1 MKVVSLSGSP
11 RENVG
16 KKDAKA
22 IRNAGN
28 VPCVLYGSG
37 EQTHFAVTHVQAEK
51 VVKSPDVY
59 KIELDIAGKKSHA
72 IIQELQQDPVTDRIR
87 HIDFLELRDD
97 KKVKVNLPVRLKGVS
112 PGVISGG
119 KLQQVFRKLQC
130 VALPKD
136 LPADITLDISPL
148 EIGDAIR
155 VKHVELPGVTILDP
169 ANAVVVSI
177 KMARGAKKK
186 EAEDTGKKKK

>member
-37 EQTHFAVTHVQAEK
+37 EQTHFSVSHVKAEK

-59 KIELDIAGKKSHA
+59 QIELDIAGKKAHA
-72 IIQELQQDPVTDRIR
+72 IIQELQQDPV
-87 HIDFLELRDD
+87 
-97 KKVKVNLPVRLKGVS
+97 N
-112 PGVISGG
+112 
-119 KLQQVFRKLQC
+119 
-130 VALPKD
+130 
-136 LPADITLDISPL
+136 
-148 EIGDAIR
+148 
-155 VKHVELPGVTILDP
+155 
-169 ANAVVVSI
+169 
-177 KMARGAKKK
+177 
-186 EAEDTGKKKK
+186 